1 MNPDVDSLK
10 SFIEKI
16 RSLGFIQRLLYW
28 KTIRHQLIDAATA
41 LSRLLADFKNVQE
54 TKSALDNQLSG
65 CKKDLSLLSEQKTR
79 LEEAQRRYSELIA
92 EKDNAIAQLNKQLA
106 TETTNC
112 KNLERQVQSLT
123 NELAISKEKMLY
135 TEKELK
141 QAAVTCIELQQKEEA
156 RNREHSNAL
165 AALHK
170 ISEQVQSERNR
181 EVEEQQQME
190 LQRLHQLKET
200 WMNHQVQV
208 KNSIRSICNKHTIA
222 YAEQVPFKGEPDNA
236 LKICDEYIV
245 FDAKSPAGDDT
256 AHFFYYLKDQ
266 AEKAKKYAKQEGVK
280 SDIFFVVPSN
290 TLEVIKQNSFHL
302 SDFNV
307 YIISADCL
315 EPVILCLKKIE
326 AYEFAQQLSP
336 EERENICRI
345 IGQFAH
351 LTKRRIQIDSFFAR
365 QFIELVYKCES
376 NLPAD
381 ILEKVA
387 EFERSEKLNP
397 PMEKRAKAIPTKQ
410 LEVDLIKLETE
421 IVSKGIAVEDVSAE
435 LNGVPLYKE

>member
-1 MNPDVDSLK
+1 
-10 SFIEKI
+10 
-16 RSLGFIQRLLYW
+16 
-28 KTIRHQLIDAATA
+28 
-41 LSRLLADFKNVQE
+41 
-54 TKSALDNQLSG
+54 
-65 CKKDLSLLSEQKTR
+65 
-79 LEEAQRRYSELIA
+79 
-92 EKDNAIAQLNKQLA
+92 
-106 TETTNC
+106 
-112 KNLERQVQSLT
+112 VQSLT
-123 NELAISKEKMLY
+123 NELAISKEKMLF

-141 QAAVTCIELQQKEEA
+141 QAAVTCIELQQKEET

-165 AALHK
+165 ATLHK

-351 LTKRRIQIDSFFAR
+351 LTKRRIQIDSFFAK
-365 QFIELVYKCES
+365 QFMEMVLKCDS
-376 NLPAD
+376 DLPEEIKKEVAGF
-381 ILEKVA
+381 EKA
-387 EFERSEKLNP
+387 EKLNP
-397 PMEKRAKAIPTKQ
+397 PSDRRTKALDNKELQSDMLQ
-410 LEVDLIKLETE
+410 LELEIK
-421 IVSKGIAVEDVSAE
+421 SKGIVTDDLSEE
-435 LNGVPLYKE
+435 LNRVRLYKE